1 MTVYAQKRQPDVP
14 DRADL
19 GGGLRVVHIPAGAV
33 GKRGDAELLARVPAF
48 SDPLRARWGRERP
61 DVVHAVSW
69 TSGLPALMT
78 TRDLGIAVVQAF
90 SSPGVAERRDHASAD
105 PTTPPPARLRLE
117 LAMGRL
123 VPSSQ
128 EQLPRRPGSS
138 PTRAHS
144 PRTSATPDPGLAMCP
159 HRPPC
164 PPADRSDR
172 DAAHTIAF
180 HPEQGW
186 SLLCNGVILFDDTG
200 ALLPDGRAVPPHHPA
215 RIRRPVAA

>member
-1 MTVYAQKRQPDVP
+1 VTVYAQKRQPDVP
-14 DRADL
+14 DRAEP
-19 GGGLRVVHIPAGAV
+19 GGLRVVHIPVGAA

-48 SDPLRARWGRERP
+48 SDPLRARWRRERP
-61 DVVHAVSW
+61 DVVYAVSW
-69 TSGLPALMT
+69 TSGFPALMA
-78 TRDLGIAVVQAF
+78 TRDLGIPVVQAF
-90 SSPGVAERRDHASAD
+90 SSLGVAERRDHASAD
-105 PTTPPPARLRLE
+105 PATPPQPGSGWSWPWAGSYR
-117 LAMGRL
+117 
-123 VPSSQ
+123 
-128 EQLPRRPGSS
+128 PRRSS
-138 PTRAHS
+138 HQDGPA
-144 PRTSATPDPGLAMCP
+144 PRRQGPAVHVRPQLLIQRLAMCP

-200 ALLPDGRAVPPHHPA
+200 GLLPDGRAVPPHHPA